1 MTSPKIDLSPHV
13 FLRWS
18 EILKDWEQLEVPYP
32 THGLFFGGEVFVSN
46 LEIDG
51 WFLWIFGGVILGE
64 TLPKMILDL

>member
-1 MTSPKIDLSPHV
+1 MAP
-13 FLRWS
+13 
-18 EILKDWEQLEVPYP
+18 
-32 THGLFFGGEVFVSN
+32 FFCLGSLVSN